1 MTREDVIRN
10 IFLAI
15 IFAIS
20 GFLGIANG
28 SYIVSIMYI
37 LTVVIL
43 VVFILKDK
51 DLYNMF
57 YTLLLISAFY
67 DYTLYVPRVQSVY
80 LFHIVLGIF
89 TLMSLFRIF
98 KDRQILMDL
107 DRKVLAIYV
116 LWFIYMCVSIIWS
129 LNKSLSIKYIA
140 IYLMMF
146 AFIVNMMVYNI
157 NRERIKKTIT
167 ILSSLILL
175 IILIGFVEVILGTQL
190 PVKHYA
196 DAFIEFL
203 PKDQQNLI
211 NARPIAFSF
220 NPNNLAATL
229 AILLPIG
236 FYAIYKF
243 ENIFFKVV
251 CIIASIIAFSLISIT
266 TSRTGFVAA
275 AFGVIVYLIYS
286 VINIKRIGLK
296 G

>member
-1 MTREDVIRN
+1 
-10 IFLAI
+10 
-15 IFAIS
+15 
-20 GFLGIANG
+20 
-28 SYIVSIMYI
+28 
-37 LTVVIL
+37 
-43 VVFILKDK
+43 
-51 DLYNMF
+51 MF

-167 ILSSLILL
+167 ILLSLILL
-175 IILIGFVEVILGTQL
+175 IILIGFCRSYSWKT
-190 PVKHYA
+190 
-196 DAFIEFL
+196 
-203 PKDQQNLI
+203 
-211 NARPIAFSF
+211 
-220 NPNNLAATL
+220 
-229 AILLPIG
+229 
-236 FYAIYKF
+236 
-243 ENIFFKVV
+243 
-251 CIIASIIAFSLISIT
+251 IAS
-266 TSRTGFVAA
+266 
-275 AFGVIVYLIYS
+275 
-286 VINIKRIGLK
+286 
-296 G
+296 